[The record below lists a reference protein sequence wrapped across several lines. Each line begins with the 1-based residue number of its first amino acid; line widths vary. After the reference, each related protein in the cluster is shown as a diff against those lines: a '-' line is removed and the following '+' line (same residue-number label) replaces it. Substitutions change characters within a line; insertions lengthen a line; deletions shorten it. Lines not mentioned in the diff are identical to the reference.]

1 MNGIAKTCAGM
12 LARILD
18 FSFAGYGL
26 VCDKAFLKILFH
38 HARYLWLRFRSRWV
52 CQEVGLSFRAGYARA
67 AERFSAYI
75 SRTFGDRKE
84 KLEWYFRG
92 R

>member
-26 VCDKAFLKILFH
+26 VYDKAFLKILFH
-38 HARYLWLRFRSRWV
+38 HARYLWLRLRSRWV
-52 CQEVGLSFRAGYARA
+52 YQEVALSFRTGYNRV
-67 AERFSAYI
+67 AETFSAYI
-75 SRTFGDRKE
+75 NKAFGDRKE
-84 KLEWYFRG
+84 KPEWYFRE